1 MIGATTDMFYEFAIL
16 TTSVSHTLL
25 AVPGVRGYLA
35 ADEARGRLVGC
46 WRSEF
51 GPQNRLIVLRE
62 FETRED
68 LDTERRRGLMSS
80 NPFGCGEYLQGLSME
95 SHAPFPNLPP
105 VDTGRLGPV
114 YEFRS
119 YILKTA
125 GLPETLDA
133 WSVMLPKRTK
143 LSPLVI
149 AMYALDGAPR
159 FTHIWAYPSWDD
171 RMSIRAEALRQSVWP
186 PSSAPHT
193 LTPTMVS
200 EVYLPTEIS
209 PLQ

>member
-1 MIGATTDMFYEFAIL
+1 MFYEVATL

-25 AVPGVRGYLA
+25 AVPGVEAYLTTS
-35 ADEARGRLVGC
+35 DARGKLVGC

-62 FETRED
+62 FATRAD
-68 LDTERRRGLMSS
+68 LDSERQRGLLSS
-80 NPFGCGEYLQGLSME
+80 NPFGCGQYLLGLSME

-105 VDTGRLGPV
+105 VPAGQIGPI

-125 GLPETLDA
+125 GLPETLEA
-133 WSVMLPKRTK
+133 WSEMLPKRTK

-159 FTHIWAYPSWDD
+159 FTHIWAYPGWNE
-171 RMSIRAEALRQSVWP
+171 RMDIRAEALRQSVWP
-186 PSSAPHT
+186 PRSAPHT
-193 LTPTMVS
+193 LTPAMVS